1 MKKLLAL
8 FLALILCLGCLL
20 SCDKSEDTSCE
31 SSSESLSESSSE
43 SSSEGSSSSE
53 KAPDAVSDGKEC
65 IIKNS
70 ELVATR
76 ENEDYYP
83 TVNAGDYL
91 GADLPSEIGNYC
103 REILT
108 YEDFALLVENPSVI
122 SEDVFNDSAVLV
134 VKRVTGGYFSDI
146 GFKKYS
152 TQGIGKTSIEL
163 DIYANMMAGT
173 DDVKTRY
180 DYLLIPR
187 NRYYEIDEYEPF
199 SGELTIREN
208 KKGYYEHYERPL
220 GEKIENGLYFES
232 MSGANEYL
240 SSRGY
245 DKMSFSDKYAVLILS
260 LDFGIDFGLDS
271 KSYNLGFCD
280 FNTNGSDIYITLER
294 VIIDENYG
302 SGDKAPSV
310 CVIKIPKSE
319 ICTEIGDE
327 ITVHILVSDS
337 LIR

>member
-31 SSSESLSESSSE
+31 SSSESKDSSSE
-43 SSSEGSSSSE
+43 SSSEGSSASG

-70 ELVATR
+70 ELVATS

-83 TVNAGDYL
+83 TASAGAYL
-91 GADLPSEIGNYC
+91 GSDLPSEIGNYY

-108 YEDFALLVENPSVI
+108 YEDFARLVENPRVI
-122 SEDVFNDSAVLV
+122 SEEVFNDSAVLV

-146 GFKKYS
+146 GFKNYS
-152 TQGIGKTSIEL
+152 TQIIGQTSIEL
-163 DIYANMMAGT
+163 DIYTNKIEGT

-187 NRYYEIDEYEPF
+187 NRHYEIDEYEPL

-208 KKGYYEHYERPL
+208 EKGYYEHYERAL
-220 GEKIENGLYFES
+220 GEKIENGVFFES

-260 LDFGIDFGLDS
+260 LNLGIDFGFEG

-294 VIIDENYG
+294 VIIDKRYG

-310 CVIKIPKSE
+310 CAIKIPKSE
-319 ICTEIGDE
+319 ICTEIGNE